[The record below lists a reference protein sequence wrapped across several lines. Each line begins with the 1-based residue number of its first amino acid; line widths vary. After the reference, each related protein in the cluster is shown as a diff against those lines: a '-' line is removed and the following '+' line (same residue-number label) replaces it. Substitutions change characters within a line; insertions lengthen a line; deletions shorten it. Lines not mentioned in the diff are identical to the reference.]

1 MRSEK
6 MSGPYETTA
15 INPSNPAPSPA
26 TNTLVNDAENFVVD
40 ETEKVL
46 GPTNTAAAETLVK
59 DFGPAILNAIENLH
73 LHIGLP
79 LPASFVA
86 SAKNLRAVL

>member
-1 MRSEK
+1 MP
-6 MSGPYETTA
+6 GPYETTA
-15 INPSNPAPSPA
+15 INPPNPVPSPA
-26 TNTLVNDAENFVVD
+26 SNTMMADAEKFVVA

-46 GPTNTAAAETLVK
+46 GPINTAAAETLIT
-59 DFGPAILNAIENLH
+59 DFGPAVLNAIENLH

-86 SAKNLRAVL
+86 AAQKLRAVL